1 MPRFEAER
9 TQDLGEVLRWYEL
22 QLLLL
27 KEEDRRLSRLVTGNL
42 IPARYRDESADEVR
56 QQLASAR
63 KHLRYAAMLHLLT
76 TTEALLRLGF
86 EDLSKRQTKP
96 AISRR
101 FRKIGRER
109 GEKIRLEEDILDTWI
124 EVYPETA
131 RSIREFK
138 CVLPLRDWL
147 AHGRYWNPK
156 IGRAVYEV
164 PDVFDVASEMLDT
177 MQDAGGRNL
186 WKVTV

>member
-1 MPRFEAER
+1 MPRLEAELHP
-9 TQDLGEVLRWYEL
+9 DLDEVFRWYEL

-27 KEEDRRLSRLVTGNL
+27 NEEDRRLPQLLSSEA
-42 IPARYRDESADEVR
+42 IPDRYRDESLEELR
-56 QQLASAR
+56 QQFAAAR

-76 TTEALLRLGF
+76 TTEALLRLAF
-86 EDLSKRQTKP
+86 ETLSKRQTKP
-96 AISRR
+96 AISSR
-101 FRKIGRER
+101 FRRIGRQR

-138 CVLPLRDWL
+138 GVVPLRDWL

-156 IGRAVYEV
+156 IGRPVYDV
-164 PDVFDVASEMLDT
+164 RDVFDVTSEMLNR
-177 MQDAGGRNL
+177 MQDAG
-186 WKVTV
+186 